1 MMRRGEGG
9 GPAFRRTNVF
19 KNIILFA
26 PTDETGDS
34 HGVFATVK
42 NYNELFTTFVGK
54 RLENES
60 VDCAEDGCIRPDA
73 QREREHGHGGE
84 AGVLQQL
91 SKGKANVVH
100 RGDRR

>member
-9 GPAFRRTNVF
+9 GPAFRRTNAF

-26 PTDETGDS
+26 PIDETGNS

-54 RLENES
+54 RPEQDS
-60 VDCAEDGCIRPDA
+60 VDHAEDGSIGANA
-73 QREREHGHGGE
+73 QRQGEHGDKSESVTLRQGSE
-84 AGVLQQL
+84 RLTEVL
-91 SKGKANVVH
+91 
-100 RGDRR
+100 